1 MRNENIDILRFI
13 GLAMIILAHV
23 GPPGWLFQ
31 LRNFDVP
38 LMVLI
43 SGVSYSLSHKIESY
57 AAYLWKRVKRLL
69 FPVWIFLTTYF
80 FLMSVTGYPK
90 PLPDLGTIATSYT
103 LISGIGYVWVIRVF
117 LMVAL
122 LAPFLHSFIS
132 KVNSNLHY
140 YISLALIYFGYE
152 LLLYLTKPYLESA
165 AGQLILQT
173 FFYFIPYS
181 IIFAMGL
188 RFIELSQKQVIIMA
202 VVSCLVFSIFA
213 GCLFE
218 QTGKFNQTQLF
229 KYPPSL
235 YYLTYALTASSVLWL
250 MAEKIVKISR
260 WLKIIKP
267 ILFVAQNSIW
277 VYLWHIPLIE
287 IVQLPY
293 YFKYLVVFF
302 SAAVI
307 TFVQVYLV
315 RNLLIPKVS
324 NIGIKKD
331 LNMLLTG

>member
-1 MRNENIDILRFI
+1 MRNENVDILRFI
-13 GLAMIILAHV
+13 GLAMIILAHT
-23 GPPGWLFQ
+23 GPSGWLFQ

-43 SGVSYSLSHKIESY
+43 SGISYSLSHRNESY
-57 AAYLWKRVKRLL
+57 TAYLWKRVKRLL
-69 FPVWIFLTTYF
+69 FPVWIFLTAYF

-90 PLPDLGTIATSYT
+90 PLPHLGTIATSYT

-122 LAPFLHSFIS
+122 LAPFLHCFTCR
-132 KVNSNLHY
+132 VNSNLHY
-140 YISLALIYFGYE
+140 YVSLALIYFGYE
-152 LLLYLTKPYLESA
+152 LLLYLTKPYLEST

-188 RFIELSQKQVIIMA
+188 KFIELSKKQVITIV
-202 VVSCLVFSIFA
+202 VVSFLIFSIFA
-213 GCLFE
+213 VCLFE

-235 YYLTYALTASSVLWL
+235 YYLTYALTVASVLWL
-250 MAEKIVKISR
+250 MAEKIVKVSR
-260 WLKIIKP
+260 WLQIIKP
-267 ILFVAQNSIW
+267 VLFVAQNSIW

-293 YFKYLVVFF
+293 YFKYPIVFVG
-302 SAAVI
+302 AAIIVLA
-307 TFVQVYLV
+307 QVYLV
-315 RNLLIPKVS
+315 KNLLIPKVS
-324 NIGIKKD
+324 NIEIKKD
-331 LNMLLTG
+331 LNMLFTG